1 MRPFGTTVPARVG
14 TLVPKGRMPHE
25 LAYER

>member
-1 MRPFGTTVPARVG
+1 MWMTTRVG
-14 TLVPKGRMPHE
+14 TVVPKGRMPHE